1 MRKPKS
7 PGFEKIAQHWQEYS
21 LRKKITLF
29 MAAVFWCIFLSVLF
43 SAWVA
48 EVSLGDFH
56 EILGDG
62 SKSSAFVQAM
72 NNESRLF
79 EQYMKQRTEENEK
92 LLAAAMQVTKDAVE
106 ELPDSYRII
115 GKERYALTWSI
126 RNCYEVYGKLRDE
139 VFSFAPGSDQYL
151 DQLYI
156 VYDIQDYLRGYGTDL
171 VNDTISAGSAAYQ
184 TKISK
189 ILIIPAIMTGVFVVL
204 LLFML
209 ELSRMMNDS
218 IVNPILLLADF
229 AKRIADNE
237 FFIEDIPLE
246 GKDEIGQLIRTFNRM
261 KYATGNYILAMEEN
275 RKTLD
280 ALHEQELQKLEA
292 ERRLETM
299 KLEVLVNQVNPHF
312 LFNTLNVIGGMA
324 MLENAETTERM
335 IMALSNLFR
344 YNLKNSSSQAI
355 LSQELNVVRDYM
367 YIQQMRFGERLD
379 FEIACDREYHSIVI
393 PTFTFQPLVEN
404 AIIHGLSKK
413 EEGGKIQIKVWDDE
427 KFIFITVQDTGI
439 GMSEEQLEKLKK
451 KLEEGNVSRDSIGVG
466 NVYRRFKI
474 MYPEGQFT
482 IYSRENQ
489 GTLIKLQIPKGIEKG
504 ESNDKDTDCR

>member
-7 PGFEKIAQHWQEYS
+7 PGFEKIAQHWQEYP

-29 MAAVFWCIFLSVLF
+29 MAAVFLCIFLSILF

-48 EVSLGDFH
+48 EISLGDFH
-56 EILGDG
+56 EILGNG

-79 EQYMKQRTEENEK
+79 EQYMKQRTEENET
-92 LLAAAMQVTKDAVE
+92 LLAAAMQETRDAVE
-106 ELPDSYRII
+106 DLPDDYRII

-126 RNCYEVYGKLRDE
+126 RNCYEVYEKLRDE
-139 VFSFAPGSDQYL
+139 VFSFTPGTDQYL
-151 DQLYI
+151 EQLYT

-171 VNDTISAGSAAYQ
+171 VNDIILAGSDAYQ

-189 ILIIPAIMTGVFVVL
+189 VLIIPAIMTGVFVVL
-204 LLFML
+204 LLFMV
-209 ELSRMMNDS
+209 ELSRMMNHS
-218 IVNPILLLADF
+218 IVNPILLLSDF

-246 GKDEIGQLIRTFNRM
+246 GKDEIGQLIRAFNKM

-344 YNLKNSSSQAI
+344 YNLKNSSSQST
-355 LSQELNVVRDYM
+355 LSQELNVVSDYM

-379 FEIACDREYHSIVI
+379 FEIECDGEYHCVVI

-413 EEGGKIQIKVWDDE
+413 EEGGKIQIKVCDDE
-427 KFIFITVQDTGI
+427 EFILITVQDTGV
-439 GMSEEQLEKLKK
+439 GMSEEQLEKLKI

-474 MYPEGQFT
+474 MYPEGQFK

-504 ESNDKDTDCR
+504 EYK